1 MEREMLDLKVSIDE
15 DDYIIITQS
24 GDNCDDMIK
33 VHPDQLPILIKWL
46 QAARDE
52 LLEYDE
58 D

>member
-24 GDNCDDMIK
+24 GDNYDDEIK

-46 QAARDE
+46 QEIRNE
-52 LLEYDE
+52 YLED
-58 D
+58 DD

>member
-46 QAARDE
+46 QEIRNE
-52 LLEYDE
+52 YLED
-58 D
+58 DD

>member
-24 GDNCDDMIK
+24 GDNDDDIIK

-46 QAARDE
+46 QEIRNE
-52 LLEYDE
+52 YLED
-58 D
+58 DD

>member
-24 GDNCDDMIK
+24 GDNYDDMIK

-46 QAARDE
+46 QEIRNE
-52 LLEYDE
+52 YLED
-58 D
+58 DD